1 MNINLKKFIEKQMLP
16 QKPLNE
22 SEVTNYSQAYKWL
35 SEYLSN
41 NLDAIVAT
49 YEKADTIGGSRGMDM
64 TKVLNTVCNKLDE
77 YSKKISESK
86 NFNGKPLNEGENL
99 DEDNLFEDLLTED
112 ELFEDDVNESAED
125 KKMTEEEL
133 KIESLKIATNIA
145 KLMSDVTTDDIITI
159 ADKVSGFIR
168 DHQIGSEESSSSE
181 ESDIAADLEL
191 PSDETSEEKPEESS
205 EENKEETAA

>member
-1 MNINLKKFIEKQMLP
+1 MNVILQKFIEEQMLHKND
-16 QKPLNE
+16 KPLNE
-22 SEVTNYSQAYKWL
+22 DL
-35 SEYLSN
+35 SVNENGELQE
-41 NLDAIVAT
+41 D
-49 YEKADTIGGSRGMDM
+49 
-64 TKVLNTVCNKLDE
+64 VLN
-77 YSKKISESK
+77 
-86 NFNGKPLNEGENL
+86 
-99 DEDNLFEDLLTED
+99 
-112 ELFEDDVNESAED
+112 EDDVNESAED

-205 EENKEETAA
+205 EENKEETEA

>member
-16 QKPLNE
+16 QK
-22 SEVTNYSQAYKWL
+22 S
-35 SEYLSN
+35 
-41 NLDAIVAT
+41 
-49 YEKADTIGGSRGMDM
+49 
-64 TKVLNTVCNKLDE
+64 
-77 YSKKISESK
+77 
-86 NFNGKPLNEGENL
+86 LNEGENL
-99 DEDNLFEDLLTED
+99 DEDNLFEDLLNED

-168 DHQIGSEESSSSE
+168 DHQIGSEETKSE

-191 PSDETSEEKPEESS
+191 PSDEENSEEKPGEST
-205 EENKEETAA
+205 EENKEETEA

>member
-1 MNINLKKFIEKQMLP
+1 MNINLKKFIEKQMLQ

-22 SEVTNYSQAYKWL
+22 
-35 SEYLSN
+35 
-41 NLDAIVAT
+41 
-49 YEKADTIGGSRGMDM
+49 G
-64 TKVLNTVCNKLDE
+64 
-77 YSKKISESK
+77 
-86 NFNGKPLNEGENL
+86 
-99 DEDNLFEDLLTED
+99 EDLLTED

-168 DHQIGSEESSSSE
+168 DHQIGSEETKSE

-191 PSDETSEEKPEESS
+191 PSDEGSSEEKPEESS
-205 EENKEETAA
+205 EENKEETEA

>member
-16 QKPLNE
+16 Q
-22 SEVTNYSQAYKWL
+22 
-35 SEYLSN
+35 
-41 NLDAIVAT
+41 
-49 YEKADTIGGSRGMDM
+49 
-64 TKVLNTVCNKLDE
+64 
-77 YSKKISESK
+77 
-86 NFNGKPLNEGENL
+86 KPLNEGENL

-112 ELFEDDVNESAED
+112 ELFEDDVNESTED

-168 DHQIGSEESSSSE
+168 DHQIGSEETKSE
-181 ESDIAADLEL
+181 ESDIAADLKL
-191 PSDETSEEKPEESS
+191 PSDEESSEEKPEESS
-205 EENKEETAA
+205 EENKEETEA

>member
-22 SEVTNYSQAYKWL
+22 GE
-35 SEYLSN
+35 
-41 NLDAIVAT
+41 
-49 YEKADTIGGSRGMDM
+49 G
-64 TKVLNTVCNKLDE
+64 
-77 YSKKISESK
+77 
-86 NFNGKPLNEGENL
+86 LNEDDAL
-99 DEDNLFEDLLTED
+99 LEDILNED
-112 ELFEDDVNESAED
+112 DDVNESAEN

-168 DHQIGSEESSSSE
+168 DHQIGSEETKSE

-191 PSDETSEEKPEESS
+191 PSDEESSEEKPEENN
-205 EENKEETAA
+205 EENKEESEA

>member
-1 MNINLKKFIEKQMLP
+1 MNFISDNMKQKW
-16 QKPLNE
+16 KPTQYVE
-22 SEVTNYSQAYKWL
+22 ISMHEIFAFQDR
-35 SEYLSN
+35 
-41 NLDAIVAT
+41 LDAVRDDP
-49 YEKADTIGGSRGMDM
+49 EKVWDVVNDFFMECENQLELSPNFLKELQEIDDSNS
-64 TKVLNTVCNKLDE
+64 VP
-77 YSKKISESK
+77 IS
-86 NFNGKPLNEGENL
+86 LGEI
-99 DEDNLFEDLLTED
+99 D

-168 DHQIGSEESSSSE
+168 DHQIGSEETKSE

-191 PSDETSEEKPEESS
+191 PSDEESSEEKPEESS
-205 EENKEETAA
+205 EENKEETEA

>member
-22 SEVTNYSQAYKWL
+22 CE
-35 SEYLSN
+35 
-41 NLDAIVAT
+41 D
-49 YEKADTIGGSRGMDM
+49 
-64 TKVLNTVCNKLDE
+64 
-77 YSKKISESK
+77 
-86 NFNGKPLNEGENL
+86 LNE
-99 DEDNLFEDLLTED
+99 DEALLEDILN
-112 ELFEDDVNESAED
+112 EDDVNESAED

-168 DHQIGSEESSSSE
+168 DHQIGSEETKSE

-191 PSDETSEEKPEESS
+191 PSDEESSEEKPEESS
-205 EENKEETAA
+205 EENKEETNA

>member
-1 MNINLKKFIEKQMLP
+1 MNINLRKFIEKQMLP
-16 QKPLNE
+16 Q
-22 SEVTNYSQAYKWL
+22 
-35 SEYLSN
+35 
-41 NLDAIVAT
+41 
-49 YEKADTIGGSRGMDM
+49 
-64 TKVLNTVCNKLDE
+64 
-77 YSKKISESK
+77 
-86 NFNGKPLNEGENL
+86 KPLNEGENL

-112 ELFEDDVNESAED
+112 ELFEDGVNESVED

-168 DHQIGSEESSSSE
+168 DHQIGSEETKSE

-191 PSDETSEEKPEESS
+191 PSDETSEE
-205 EENKEETAA
+205 NKEETEA

>member
-16 QKPLNE
+16 Q
-22 SEVTNYSQAYKWL
+22 
-35 SEYLSN
+35 
-41 NLDAIVAT
+41 
-49 YEKADTIGGSRGMDM
+49 
-64 TKVLNTVCNKLDE
+64 
-77 YSKKISESK
+77 
-86 NFNGKPLNEGENL
+86 KPLNEGENL

-112 ELFEDDVNESAED
+112 ELFEDGVNESAED

-168 DHQIGSEESSSSE
+168 DHQIGSEETKSE

-205 EENKEETAA
+205 EENKDETEA

>member
-1 MNINLKKFIEKQMLP
+1 MNINLKKFIQKQMLP
-16 QKPLNE
+16 K
-22 SEVTNYSQAYKWL
+22 
-35 SEYLSN
+35 
-41 NLDAIVAT
+41 
-49 YEKADTIGGSRGMDM
+49 
-64 TKVLNTVCNKLDE
+64 
-77 YSKKISESK
+77 
-86 NFNGKPLNEGENL
+86 KPLNEGENL

-112 ELFEDDVNESAED
+112 ELFEDDVNESTED

-168 DHQIGSEESSSSE
+168 DHQIGSEETKSE

-191 PSDETSEEKPEESS
+191 PSDEESSEEKPEES
-205 EENKEETAA
+205 